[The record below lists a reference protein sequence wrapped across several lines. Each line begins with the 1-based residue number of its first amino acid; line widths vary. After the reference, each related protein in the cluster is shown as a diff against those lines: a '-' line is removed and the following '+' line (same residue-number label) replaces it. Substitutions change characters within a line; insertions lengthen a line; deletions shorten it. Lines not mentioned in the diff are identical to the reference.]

1 MTLWFLFISRRAT
14 LPLPSPGSPLRLFQV
29 GIVSLQIGHESAKRL
44 APHAP
49 NASGCSDDYLPCH
62 VRKHV
67 NHNIVMVNYNIVH
80 LSTLQHCN
88 WQAIVNYNMVM
99 VNHNIMYLSITK
111 LSCHTAIVNY
121 YIVMV
126 NYNIEHWSITT
137 LSCHKAIVNYNDA
150 LVNYNIE
157 HWSITTLSCHNAII
171 KLNIVLVNCN
181 LTECKCHMSFTTY
194 QLQHGAYRYTPS
206 IASL

>member
-1 MTLWFLFISRRAT
+1 MGLN
-14 LPLPSPGSPLRLFQV
+14 PQVNSPLMRR
-29 GIVSLQIGHESAKRL
+29 SRS
-44 APHAP
+44 HAP
-49 NASGCSDDYLPCH
+49 PYRSGCSDDYLPCH

-99 VNHNIMYLSITK
+99 VNHNIVCLWITK

-126 NYNIEHWSITT
+126 NYNLEHWSITT
-137 LSCHKAIVNYNDA
+137 LSCHK
-150 LVNYNIE
+150 
-157 HWSITTLSCHNAII
+157 AII